1 MRNVAHMKRLSS
13 SQKADEGQGVN
24 PMTITRSDS
33 STDSETIMEDELLI
47 AAEPPPPPVPVG
59 PRPVSVPET
68 PSVRPMRARSE
79 PAWMK
84 DYVTDI

>member
-1 MRNVAHMKRLSS
+1 
-13 SQKADEGQGVN
+13 
-24 PMTITRSDS
+24 MTITRSDS